1 MTNSS
6 RIGDENFMLK
16 PLDFVSELKS
26 IGVLERGYSDLIS
39 CYCKANPDTLKFGH
53 RNLGSG
59 EPKALLAQVVYI
71 SFGKTIIHYDQL
83 STKQIIFK
91 LNKPNNEALQ
101 ADYGKLLEKPFR
113 LIIDCALKRYKGNA
127 YMSSHVIPI
136 NNVDAFYDYIVKHN
150 IIDMKTSNQYLA
162 NNEPEEI
169 IPNE

>member
-16 PLDFVSELKS
+16 PLDFVTELKS
-26 IGVLERGYSDLIS
+26 IGVLDRGYSDLIS
-39 CYCKANPDTLKFGH
+39 CYCKANPDTLKFG
-53 RNLGSG
+53 
-59 EPKALLAQVVYI
+59 LLAQVVYV

-83 STKQIIFK
+83 NTKQIIFK
-91 LNKPNNEALQ
+91 LNKPNNEALHI
-101 ADYGKLLEKPFR
+101 DYEKILEKPFR
-113 LIIDCALKRYKGNA
+113 LIIDCVLKRYKGNA

-169 IPNE
+169 IPVDS